1 MGILNAVNDAVQ
13 GVSNLTKG
21 ALGGSLAQPNINLFG
36 TNIPGVPLIS
46 FRDYF
51 INSMET
57 WVGAIPLR
65 TQWVVLIDGFPAGLN
80 TSILQGLE
88 PTQGDKKGFNIDRA
102 KAFLTSYPAQSV
114 VGCLFAQ
121 GADIPDDTLQ
131 TSVATIPNNRGFIPG
146 RISGNRSEFSPLT
159 LQFRETN
166 SSFIDHVIR
175 PWVIMASH
183 AGMVARDDKNK
194 PELDPRCNI
203 TIVQYTRS
211 YKNVSQIPRKVWNF
225 YNCVPTGVSS
235 RNLTYDAEQ
244 MDTYSSQWYYSNYT
258 VSDNLFLPLPDII
271 NKLF

>member
-1 MGILNAVNDAVQ
+1 MGILNAASNAIQ

-21 ALGGSLAQPNINLFG
+21 ALGGTLAQPNINLFG
-36 TNIPGVPLIS
+36 MNIPGVPLVS

-51 INSMET
+51 INSMAT
-57 WVGAIPLR
+57 WVGAVPLR
-65 TQWVVLIDGFPAGLN
+65 TQWVVLVDRFPVGLN
-80 TSILQGLE
+80 TDILQGLE
-88 PTQGDKKGFNIDRA
+88 PIQGDKKGFDIDRA
-102 KAFLTSYPAQSV
+102 KSFLTSYPSQSV
-114 VGCLFAQ
+114 VGCIFAQ
-121 GADIPDDTLQ
+121 GVDIPDDVLQ

-166 SSFIDHVIR
+166 TSFIDHVIR

-183 AGMVARDDKNK
+183 AGMVARDEKNK

-203 TIVQYTRS
+203 TVLQYTRS
-211 YKNVSQIPRKVWNF
+211 YQDVSQIPRKVWNF

-244 MDTYSSQWYYSNYT
+244 MEQYTSQWYYSHYT
-258 VSDNLFLPLPDII
+258 VSDNLYLPLPDLI